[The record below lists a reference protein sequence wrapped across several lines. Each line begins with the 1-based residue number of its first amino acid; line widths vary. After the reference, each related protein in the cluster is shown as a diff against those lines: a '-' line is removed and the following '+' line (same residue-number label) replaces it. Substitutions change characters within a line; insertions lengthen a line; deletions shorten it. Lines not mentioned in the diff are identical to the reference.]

1 MQTNDTHEREVK
13 FYISDPQG
21 ITNRLQSIGT
31 IQIKNRVHEYNLRFD
46 TAKQDLRQN
55 HQVLRLRKDSANHL
69 TYKGASDN
77 SEGIADREE
86 LEITVSDFGMTR
98 SILEALG
105 YTPFMIYEKYRTTY
119 IYKECEIVLD
129 ELPFGFFIEI
139 EGVSVETIKEVAA
152 DVGVKW
158 ENRITA
164 SYLELFEN
172 LRRNK
177 NIQAQNILFSEFSG
191 LDFTEAD
198 FNRS

>member
-21 ITNRLQSIGT
+21 ITNRLQSIGA

-129 ELPFGFFIEI
+129 ELPFGYFIEI
-139 EGVSVETIKEVAA
+139 EGTSVEKIKEIAM
-152 DVGVKW
+152 DVGVNW
-158 ENRITA
+158 EKRITA
-164 SYLELFEN
+164 SYLELFQT
-172 LRRNK
+172 LQRNK
-177 NIQAQNILFSEFSG
+177 NIQAHNILFSEFSG